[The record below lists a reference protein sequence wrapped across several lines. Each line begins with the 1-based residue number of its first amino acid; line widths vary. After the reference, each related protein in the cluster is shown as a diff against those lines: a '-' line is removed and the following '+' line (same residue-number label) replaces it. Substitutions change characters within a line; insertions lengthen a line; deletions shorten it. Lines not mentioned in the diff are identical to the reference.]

1 MTNVNYNLEGKFAL
15 VTGGTHGIGL
25 AICEKLAD
33 QGCKIAFMAR
43 SQDRLL
49 EVSKRF
55 KEKNI
60 EHLYFK
66 ADALSGESCNSVMD
80 ELEKEWGRLD
90 ILVNNVGGGGRWGKE
105 NIEETPKEVWKEVH
119 QKNAGAAI
127 IFTTRAIPLMRK
139 NKWGR
144 VITITSI
151 LGKEGGGRPWF
162 NMAKASQVAMMKTLS
177 LTKYLVRDGITFNSV
192 APGGI
197 FIEGAGFEKE
207 MNENPEDF
215 KKMIDEEYPLGRMG
229 TTEEVANV
237 VAFIASH
244 QASLINGS
252 QITVDGGQTKAY

>member
-1 MTNVNYNLEGKFAL
+1 MTNLKYNLEGKYAL

-25 AICEKLAD
+25 AICEKLAEL
-33 QGCKIAFMAR
+33 GCKIAFMAR
-43 SQDRLL
+43 SKDTLK
-49 EVSKRF
+49 EVSQKF
-55 KEKNI
+55 EEKNI
-60 EHLYFK
+60 EHLFFQ
-66 ADALSGESCNSVMD
+66 ADALSDKDCHSVMD
-80 ELEKEWGRLD
+80 GIEEKWGKLD

-105 NIEETPKEVWKEVH
+105 NVEETSSEVWSEVH

-207 MNENPEDF
+207 MNDNPEEF
-215 KKMIDEEYPLGRMG
+215 KKMIDDEYPLGRMG

-237 VAFIASH
+237 VAFVSSDL
-244 QASLINGS
+244 ASLVNGA